1 MPLRH
6 VNKQVVHKKINFQDW
21 RTAKQYM
28 QINSFG
34 FIFNLKSGY
43 HHIDIFSLHQ
53 TYFGFAW
60 KFNNIE
66 KYFVLTVLPFGL
78 QSCAYI
84 FSKVLRPLVAL
95 CRRNSNQV
103 VLYLDDGFGVAEM
116 RRRVVNTDIVKKD
129 IILFGLVPN
138 KDRCVWSPIQQLEW
152 LGFRWELKQCLLSVP
167 DRKLS
172 DLYELIIL
180 VLENSTAVNV
190 RPLAKV
196 SGKNI
201 YHVTLH

>member
-6 VNKQVVHKKINFQDW
+6 VNKQVVHKKIKFKDW

-66 KYFVLTVLPFGL
+66 K
-78 QSCAYI
+78 
-84 FSKVLRPLVAL
+84 
-95 CRRNSNQV
+95 
-103 VLYLDDGFGVAEM
+103 
-116 RRRVVNTDIVKKD
+116 
-129 IILFGLVPN
+129 
-138 KDRCVWSPIQQLEW
+138 
-152 LGFRWELKQCLLSVP
+152 
-167 DRKLS
+167 
-172 DLYELIIL
+172 
-180 VLENSTAVNV
+180 
-190 RPLAKV
+190 
-196 SGKNI
+196 
-201 YHVTLH
+201 